1 MIRFVRQIF
10 AFFKKILKSPLTSRG
25 ISVIINKD
33 TVNDFYFTFEGAVSM
48 DENIVLLLDIYGD
61 ILPKSQREALDLRY
75 NSDLSLGEI
84 AEEMGGISRQA
95 VNGFI
100 KSGGQRLIELERTL
114 GNAARFREISIAA
127 ERAESIL
134 DTIASDFGGA
144 RSIRLDA
151 LRGIILEIRRANA

>member
-1 MIRFVRQIF
+1 
-10 AFFKKILKSPLTSRG
+10 
-25 ISVIINKD
+25 
-33 TVNDFYFTFEGAVSM
+33 M

-61 ILPKSQREALDLRY
+61 ILSKSQREALDLRY

-100 KSGGQRLIELERTL
+100 KSGAQRLLELERIL
-114 GNAARFREISIAA
+114 GNAERYREISTAA

-134 DTIASDFGGA
+134 DTITSDFGGA
-144 RSIRLDA
+144 PSVRIDA
-151 LRGIILEIRRANA
+151 LKGIILEIRRANA

>member
-1 MIRFVRQIF
+1 
-10 AFFKKILKSPLTSRG
+10 
-25 ISVIINKD
+25 
-33 TVNDFYFTFEGAVSM
+33 M

-100 KSGGQRLIELERTL
+100 KSGGQRLLELEHTL
-114 GNAARFREISIAA
+114 GNAARFREISLAA
-127 ERAESIL
+127 DQAESIL
-134 DTIASDFGGA
+134 DTITKDFGEA
-144 RSIRLDA
+144 RSIRIDA
-151 LRGIILEIRRANA
+151 LRDIITNIREANA